1 MKRLSLLAIDC
12 KSICLIKVRY
22 FKAKGATMYYFMFC
36 LEDAEIIL
44 LTKKFLAM
52 SGKYC
57 RLEGELHS

>member
-1 MKRLSLLAIDC
+1 
-12 KSICLIKVRY
+12 
-22 FKAKGATMYYFMFC
+22 MYYFMLW

-57 RLEGELHS
+57 RLEGELCS